1 MQYELAILRSQ
12 LSVVTGDGR
21 LANENMARGIPPDR
35 QQGVPDG
42 IGAPFEFVYE
52 VGAVIAR
59 GL

>member
-12 LSVVTGDGR
+12 LGMVARDGR
-21 LANENMARGIPPDR
+21 LANENMARSVPADR
-35 QQGVPDG
+35 QQGIPDW

-52 VGAVIAR
+52 VGTFIAR